1 MKKFPLTVILP
12 LLLLVGCGRGLEPL
26 HEKVSVDAT
35 ALLVGDIDR
44 PASSSGKVPMAIILH
59 GLTGDRNEPHLVAVA
74 DSLYAAGISTAKFDF
89 NGHGESGGEFVN
101 MTLDNEFEDALAIFG
116 YVSSLPWVDKDRIYL
131 VGHSQG
137 GLEAGIVAGKLGKE
151 KIAKVVLL
159 APAACIV
166 TMAQSGSMFGID
178 FSSGELPEFIP
189 FWKGT
194 HLGRDYLISAR
205 NMDVYGRTAAYG
217 GPVLILQGLSDSEGL
232 IKDAER
238 YTDYLPD
245 AKYVPLEGL
254 SHTFPEDVSVVARL
268 TREFITGD
276 QLSR

>member
-74 DSLYAAGISTAKFDF
+74 DSLNAAGIATAKFDF

-159 APAACIV
+159 APAACIC

-178 FSSGELPEFIP
+178 FSTGELPEYID

-194 HLGRDYLISAR
+194 HLGKNYLLSAR
-205 NMDVYGRTAAYG
+205 DMDVYGRTSKYD
-217 GPVLILQGLSDSEGL
+217 GPVLILQGLSDGKDL
-232 IKDAER
+232 IR
-238 YTDYLPD
+238 
-245 AKYVPLEGL
+245 
-254 SHTFPEDVSVVARL
+254 
-268 TREFITGD
+268 
-276 QLSR
+276 

>member
-12 LLLLVGCGRGLEPL
+12 LLFLVGCGRGLEPL

-74 DSLYAAGISTAKFDF
+74 DSLNAAGIATTKFDF

-137 GLEAGIVAGKLGKE
+137 GLEAGIVAGKLGKD
-151 KIAKVVLL
+151 KISKVVLL
-159 APAACIV
+159 APAACIC

-178 FSSGELPEFIP
+178 FSTGELPEYID

-194 HLGRDYLISAR
+194 HLGKNYLLSAR
-205 NMDVYGRTAAYG
+205 DMDVYGRTSKYD
-217 GPVLILQGLSDSEGL
+217 GPVLILQGLSDGKDL
-232 IKDAER
+232 IRDAEA
-238 YTDYLPD
+238 YTSYLKNV
-245 AKYVPLEGL
+245 KYVPLEGL
-254 SHTFPEDVSVVARL
+254 SHTVPEDVSLPAHL
-268 TREFITGD
+268 TREFLTSI
-276 QLSR
+276 